1 MAFTLRRVYQGFLYR
16 PAALHV
22 HPFIGILIL
31 GIQFL
36 LLLITNIP
44 TLFFLLILVICEN
57 IVFRNTRGSISLL
70 RAIIPL
76 LIFLGLVTFVF
87 GGLIQATLVVFRLL
101 IGALAFSF
109 FFVVTNPSDL
119 TRVLEKLRVPSR
131 VAILPALALMM
142 VPRVAKDAED
152 TFETLALRGE
162 IKGIIRW
169 LPKTLAIFIASVLY
183 RSEFLA
189 QSLYYRGFLIQ
200 KRSHYRPVP
209 FKKIDFSRAF
219 TWIFVSVIIIIL
231 YLKLAE

>member
-1 MAFTLRRVYQGFLYR
+1 
-16 PAALHV
+16 
-22 HPFIGILIL
+22 LII

-36 LLLITNIP
+36 LLLVNKIP
-44 TLFFLLILVICEN
+44 ILFFLLILVIFEN
-57 IVFRNTRGSISLL
+57 AVFRNIRGSLSLL

-76 LIFLGLVTFVF
+76 LIFLGIVSFVF
-87 GGLIQATLVVFRLL
+87 GGLIQATIVVFRLL

-119 TRVLEKLRVPSR
+119 TRVLEKMRVPSR

-200 KRSHYRPVP
+200 KRSHYRHVP
-209 FKKIDFSRAF
+209 FRKRDFSRVFMWFA
-219 TWIFVSVIIIIL
+219 VSIIIIVL
-231 YLKLAE
+231 SVKLSR

>member
-1 MAFTLRRVYQGFLYR
+1 MAFTLRKVYQGFLYQ
-16 PAALHV
+16 PNALHV
-22 HPFIGILIL
+22 HPLIGITIL
-31 GIQFL
+31 GMQFL
-36 LLLITNIP
+36 LLLRDDILL
-44 TLFFLLILVICEN
+44 LFLLLILVGIEN
-57 IVFRNTRGSISLL
+57 VVFRNIQGSLSLL
-70 RAIIPL
+70 RAIVPL
-76 LIFLGLVTFVF
+76 LIFLGMVSFLF
-87 GGLIQATLVVFRLL
+87 GGLIQATLVVVRLL

-119 TRVLEKLRVPSR
+119 TRVLENLRVPSR

-169 LPKTLAIFIASVLY
+169 LPKILAIFIASVLY

-200 KRSHYRPVP
+200 KRSHYRHVP
-209 FKKIDFSRAF
+209 FKKRDFSRLF
-219 TWIFVSVIIIIL
+219 TWFAVSIIIISL
-231 YLKLAE
+231 SVKLTK